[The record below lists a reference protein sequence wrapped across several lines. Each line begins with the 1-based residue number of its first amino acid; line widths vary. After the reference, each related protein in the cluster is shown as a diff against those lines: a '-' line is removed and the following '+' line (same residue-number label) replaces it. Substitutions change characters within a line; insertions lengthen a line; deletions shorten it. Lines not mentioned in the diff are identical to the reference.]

1 MEAGMTLD
9 DFRLLIA
16 RISLA
21 APLRPALVPVK
32 VARPAPQRQTG
43 LRRPVRRPQE
53 PRPA

>member
-1 MEAGMTLD
+1 MTLD
-9 DFRLLIA
+9 DFRLLIV

-32 VARPAPQRQTG
+32 LPRPVAVRSVGPRRPA
-43 LRRPVRRPQE
+43 LRPRG